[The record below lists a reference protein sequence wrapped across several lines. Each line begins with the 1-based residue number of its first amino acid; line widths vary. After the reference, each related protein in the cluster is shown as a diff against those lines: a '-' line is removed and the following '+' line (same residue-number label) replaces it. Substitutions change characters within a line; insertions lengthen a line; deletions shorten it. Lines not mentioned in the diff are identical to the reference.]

1 MMLGQLDIHM
11 QKNEIDLNFKPHAR
25 INFKRITDLNIRA
38 KTTKLLEEWIH
49 VNLCDLG
56 LGNGF
61 LDMAPTATKEK
72 KWKIGMHQ
80 NWTFVFQRI
89 LHTKLTQPMGAN
101 IYKSCI
107 W

>member
-56 LGNGF
+56 LGKDF
-61 LDMAPTATKEK
+61 LDTKTWFIKEQIAK
-72 KWKIGMHQ
+72 YFKSVSSASWKNAVKTM
-80 NWTFVFQRI
+80 
-89 LHTKLTQPMGAN
+89 
-101 IYKSCI
+101 KS
-107 W
+107 